1 MFDGKV
7 MTRVHLSVLLLLLI
21 IDDHDDVQ
29 VALLGY
35 LNLLSDQI
43 PRPPILCNALV
54 SLLLLLQRLY
64 TVLALSIRIG
74 DHFGVLN

>member
-1 MFDGKV
+1 MLDGEI

-21 IDDHDDVQ
+21 VDDHDNVQ

-43 PRPPILCNALV
+43 PCPPILCNALV
-54 SLLLLLQRLY
+54 SLLLLLQSLS
-64 TVLALSIRIG
+64 TVFALSIRIG

>member
-54 SLLLLLQRLY
+54 SFLLLLESLS